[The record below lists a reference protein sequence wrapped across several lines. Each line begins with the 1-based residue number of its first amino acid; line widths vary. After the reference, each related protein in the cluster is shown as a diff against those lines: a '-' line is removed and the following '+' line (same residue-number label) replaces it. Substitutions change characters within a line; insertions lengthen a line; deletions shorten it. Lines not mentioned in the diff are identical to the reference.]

1 MLEKLRKYS
10 SVEEIKE
17 CVRDFY
23 HTFDNDSYIPG
34 IFKKKTF
41 LSRNSNYNG
50 EFYAKL
56 IIMLMINIFHQRKI
70 LINL

>member
-17 CVRDFY
+17 CVRNFY

-41 LSRNSNYNG
+41 YL
-50 EFYAKL
+50 EIQ
-56 IIMLMINIFHQRKI
+56 IIMENFMLN
-70 LINL
+70 